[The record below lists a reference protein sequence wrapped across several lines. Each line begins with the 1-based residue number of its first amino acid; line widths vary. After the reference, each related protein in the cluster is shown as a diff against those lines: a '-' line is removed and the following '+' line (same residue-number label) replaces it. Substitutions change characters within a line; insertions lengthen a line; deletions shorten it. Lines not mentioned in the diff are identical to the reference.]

1 MGSVYLR
8 AMVGP
13 ALRLLDPI
21 LDPLPV
27 RLSPGR
33 IVELSG
39 ATGGG
44 FGTARTTTAVS
55 IVRHAQADGETA
67 AWVMPRDAPLYPPD
81 LQEAG
86 VDLDALVVVHVPMAA
101 LPYGPC
107 RAAELLL
114 RSGAFGLVL
123 VDLGGLTLPA
133 ATLSAWLGRV
143 LGLARQHES
152 RVVLLT
158 EKPTHADSL
167 GTLVGVRIESHLHRA
182 AEIPGHDVPLVP
194 LFTVEHQVI
203 KNKSGAPF
211 DVAHDLRRAPDGI
224 GR

>member
-1 MGSVYLR
+1 MR
-8 AMVGP
+8 GP
-13 ALRLLDPI
+13 ALRLLDSI

-27 RLSPGR
+27 RLQPGR

-39 ATGGG
+39 AIGGG
-44 FGTARTTTAVS
+44 FGTTRTTTTVS
-55 IVRHAQADGETA
+55 ILRHAQAEGETT
-67 AWVMPRDAPLYPPD
+67 AWVMAQDAPLYPPD

-86 VDLDALVVVHVPMAA
+86 IDLDALVVVHVPVAA

-114 RSGAFGLVL
+114 RSGAFGLL
-123 VDLGGLTLPA
+123 VIDLSGLALPS
-133 ATLSAWLGRV
+133 ATLSAWLGRM

-158 EKPTHADSL
+158 EKPITADSL

-182 AEIPGHDVPLVP
+182 QTHDIPLVP

-211 DVAHDLRRAPDGI
+211 DVAHDVHRAPDGV